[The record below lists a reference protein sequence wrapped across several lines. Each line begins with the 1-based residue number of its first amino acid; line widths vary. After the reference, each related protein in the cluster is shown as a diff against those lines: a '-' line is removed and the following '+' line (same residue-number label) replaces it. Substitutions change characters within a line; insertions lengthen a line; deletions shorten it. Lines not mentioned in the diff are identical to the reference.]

1 MVCHY
6 EPGGNIIGS
15 AGSPGAPVYEAGEPC
30 TGCRKNQK
38 CEPEGDGLCTEE
50 GDEVTEKPIRDGV
63 SQTVTCDGAV
73 QVMSQSDP

>member
-6 EPGGNIIGS
+6 EPKGNMRTNGK
-15 AGSPGAPVYEAGEPC
+15 GDPVYEAGEPC